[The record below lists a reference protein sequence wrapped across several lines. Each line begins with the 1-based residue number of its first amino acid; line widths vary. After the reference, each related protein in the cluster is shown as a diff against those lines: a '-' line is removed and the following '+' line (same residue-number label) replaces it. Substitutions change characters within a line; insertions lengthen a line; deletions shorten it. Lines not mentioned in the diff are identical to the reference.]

1 MAESGI
7 LVQYLVR
14 GPATWGLRVLADG
27 RVEELS
33 NEAPGEAE
41 TRGASAPPT
50 WRALTRLAP
59 DGLERLRAVLRRA
72 DFAALPHHAPPPEA
86 GEDTVVTTWD
96 IDLDGGHHTITTI
109 GREEGQ
115 HPTLESW
122 RAALDNLLRAAFGA
136 PAWPDPDDA
145 SARRNW
151 LHHPPWR
158 VAAEGRRPHNG
169 HGPSIENGSA

>member
-7 LVQYLVR
+7 LVQYVVR

-33 NEAPGEAE
+33 TEAPGGAAGQ
-41 TRGASAPPT
+41 GASTPPV
-50 WRALTRLAP
+50 WRPLTRLAP
-59 DGLERLRAVLRRA
+59 AGLDHLRSVLRRA
-72 DFAALPHHAPPPEA
+72 DFAALPHRAPPPRPGA
-86 GEDTVVTTWD
+86 DTVVTTWD
-96 IDLDGGHHTITTI
+96 IDLDGAYHTVTTV

-122 RAALDNLLRAAFGA
+122 RATLDHLLRAAFGA
-136 PAWPDPDDA
+136 PTWPAPDDA
-145 SARRNW
+145 TAQRDW

-158 VAAEGRRPHNG
+158 VAARGSGAHNG
-169 HGPSIENGSA
+169 HTPPDANGLA